1 MGAGAIRETEGD
13 RAPVHPLDL
22 VGVKGLAE
30 IGSLDTSIG
39 ISTDSAPSC
48 AAAGRGSVRARAT
61 MNKAA
66 GNHASRPGLLSR
78 FVIEQFIF
86 GSFNEPS
93 GEPVH
98 FQPGYFA

>member
-1 MGAGAIRETEGD
+1 
-13 RAPVHPLDL
+13 
-22 VGVKGLAE
+22 
-30 IGSLDTSIG
+30 
-39 ISTDSAPSC
+39 
-48 AAAGRGSVRARAT
+48 

-66 GNHASRPGLLSR
+66 GNHASRPVLLSR

-86 GSFNEPS
+86 GYFNEPS